1 MTGLF
6 IAPPPLACYGTP
18 VTPVNMQDIKDDL
31 TNWMD
36 QAGKNPVLTKEQVFE
51 IAREIQALDK
61 DAPKRK
67 ELVSKLV
74 LHNMRL
80 VIKFVHNFMRSKS
93 AYKWGSVETTDFLQV
108 GIFGLY
114 RAAEK
119 FDPERGYTFST
130 YANHWI
136 RSFVSRYNMKAS
148 SPFKMSEE
156 MCRNAYAYQKYGK
169 IYSSS
174 KGGPEWRE
182 NPERMVQLV
191 RAAQSPVALHC
202 EFEPGR
208 SFIDLLAEREDTRI
222 EFYENSFSPEVEQT
236 IKEASL
242 TEEEDRIIRMTFL
255 HSKKWAEINEM
266 GAITSNQYAAT
277 KESALKKLRRVADPA
292 ILGV

>member
-1 MTGLF
+1 LTGLF
-6 IAPPPLACYGTP
+6 IALSLLACYGMSVTP
-18 VTPVNMQDIKDDL
+18 VTMQDIKDDL

-61 DAPKRK
+61 DSAKRK

-156 MCRNAYAYQKYGK
+156 MCRNAYAYQKYGR
-169 IYSSS
+169 IYDSAKS
-174 KGGPEWRE
+174 GPEWRE
-182 NPERMVQLV
+182 NPERMVGLV
-191 RAAQSPVALHC
+191 RAAQSPVSLHY
-202 EFEPGR
+202 EMEPGR
-208 SFIDLLAEREDTRI
+208 YFIDLLAEREDTRV
-222 EFYENSFSPEVEQT
+222 EFYENSFSPEVEQA
-236 IKEASL
+236 IKEAGL
-242 TEEEDRIIRMTFL
+242 TEEEERIIRLTFL
-255 HSKKWAEINEM
+255 HGKKWSEINKIQTI
-266 GAITSNQYAAT
+266 GSSRYAAVI
-277 KESALKKLRRVADPA
+277 ESALKKLRDVTDPA
-292 ILGV
+292 IMSV